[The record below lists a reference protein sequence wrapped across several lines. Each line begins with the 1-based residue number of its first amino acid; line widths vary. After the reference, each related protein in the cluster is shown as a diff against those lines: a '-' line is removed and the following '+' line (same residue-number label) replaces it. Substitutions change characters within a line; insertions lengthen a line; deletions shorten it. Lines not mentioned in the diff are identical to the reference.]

1 MRQPPSI
8 AQAFSLLCF
17 LGAAILLVLEFVG
30 PETQPSSPAFEDL
43 AANESPESPDE
54 PAQAPVASVSSAIAT
69 PSDLSFP
76 EFSVSLANNLDNLD
90 RFIAKT
96 SSSSSWLS
104 STRSSTEP
112 TNTEPTEEPTP
123 EELYLEV
130 SLSQRTLSVY
140 HDQQPQHHYPLAV
153 GREGWE
159 TPTGVFYVIETR
171 KNPAWEHPLTGEVIP
186 PGPTNPLGDRW
197 IGFWTDGQVYIG
209 FHGTADE
216 SNLGAAVSHGCLRL
230 SNSDIRELYEQVEPG
245 TPVIVRP

>member
-1 MRQPPSI
+1 M
-8 AQAFSLLCF
+8 
-17 LGAAILLVLEFVG
+17 
-30 PETQPSSPAFEDL
+30 
-43 AANESPESPDE
+43 
-54 PAQAPVASVSSAIAT
+54 
-69 PSDLSFP
+69 
-76 EFSVSLANNLDNLD
+76 
-90 RFIAKT
+90 
-96 SSSSSWLS
+96 S
-104 STRSSTEP
+104 STTFSTEP
-112 TNTEPTEEPTP
+112 TNEEQVP
-123 EELYLEV
+123 EDLYLEV

-140 HDQQPQHHYPLAV
+140 YDQQPQHHYSLAV

-159 TPTGVFYVIETR
+159 TPTGVFEVIETR